1 MKEYKKEDIKVVW
14 NQEKCI
20 HAAECVKGLPNV
32 FKPQEKPWINV
43 ENASKEELIQTIS
56 KCPSGALTIKH

>member
-43 ENASKEELIQTIS
+43 ENASKKELIKIIS